1 MVPSSRADLGNVLEG
16 IVLGHFRLEK
26 FVGGGGMGSVF
37 RGTDMRLGRT
47 VAIKVLSRD
56 RTEPETLR
64 RFQNEAQSAARLD
77 HKNIAR
83 VYYVGE
89 DQGLHFIVFE
99 YIEGVNIRDLVE
111 KNGPLPLGEAIS
123 YLLQV
128 AEALEHASQRH
139 VVHRDIKPSNILV
152 TADGRAKLVDMGL
165 ARLRMESDRED
176 LTASGVTLG
185 TFDYISP
192 EQARDPRIADVRSDL
207 YSLGCTFYFMLTS
220 RPPFPEGTLLQKLLS
235 HSSEPPADPR
245 VARPDLDEQVAGIVR
260 RLLAKQP
267 RDRYQ
272 QPDELIGE
280 LLLVADR
287 LHLPGLNVTGAV
299 WVGSRRSPWARI
311 ERILPWLVPIVL
323 LFASVFALE
332 RLWSDSGG
340 QRAAEPPPKTK
351 APRDASPK
359 KVRVPGSQKPAEKPA
374 VAAVSGAAADHP
386 ATQKA
391 TPAGIPA
398 KPAVAAP
405 AAPQP
410 GPSAATPPGEV
421 PAAPQT
427 KPAGAPP
434 TNPVQPGGPA
444 TAIPSSPPEAAKA
457 EAWCSRSGR
466 RGWQHDGHGAQAGR
480 RGGTRRR
487 RRRESSGGRSRG
499 DEDHRGRGGGRTTAA
514 ADAKAAVSLAAAC
527 REAAAL
533 GVETIELHFDGVR
546 EETSVRY
553 LQLETDHPQ
562 RTRFPPHHLVP
573 AQLRGSCG

>member
-1 MVPSSRADLGNVLEG
+1 MGNVLEG

-37 RGTDMRLGRT
+37 RGTDLRLGRT
-47 VAIKVLSRD
+47 VAVKVLSRD

-77 HKNIAR
+77 HENIAR

-207 YSLGCTFYFMLTS
+207 YSLGCTFYFMLTG

-245 VARPDLDEQVAGIVR
+245 LLRPDLDEQVAGIVDK
-260 RLLAKQP
+260 LLAKQP

-272 QPDELIGE
+272 QPNELIGE

-287 LHLPGLNVTGAV
+287 LHLPGSMLTGAV
-299 WVGSRRSPWARI
+299 WLGRATVYWARF

-323 LFASVFALE
+323 LLAIRCLP
-332 RLWSDSGG
+332 WSDCGPTPVRIVRRSHRRKREPSKNHRLAKRKERSRAR
-340 QRAAEPPPKTK
+340 QRRSLPRRPPF
-351 APRDASPK
+351 
-359 KVRVPGSQKPAEKPA
+359 
-374 VAAVSGAAADHP
+374 
-386 ATQKA
+386 
-391 TPAGIPA
+391 
-398 KPAVAAP
+398 
-405 AAPQP
+405 
-410 GPSAATPPGEV
+410 PP
-421 PAAPQT
+421 
-427 KPAGAPP
+427 
-434 TNPVQPGGPA
+434 
-444 TAIPSSPPEAAKA
+444 
-457 EAWCSRSGR
+457 
-466 RGWQHDGHGAQAGR
+466 
-480 RGGTRRR
+480 RRR
-487 RRRESSGGRSRG
+487 RSRRRVPRPPRLQPSRSASRRPRSRRVRK
-499 DEDHRGRGGGRTTAA
+499 HRLPKGRR
-514 ADAKAAVSLAAAC
+514 KS
-527 REAAAL
+527 R
-533 GVETIELHFDGVR
+533 R
-546 EETSVRY
+546 RKSRR
-553 LQLETDHPQ
+553 P
-562 RTRFPPHHLVP
+562 
-573 AQLRGSCG
+573 GSRP